1 MLAFNQLVNRYIIG
15 GEIIAD
21 GPLHIGSGAG
31 DTETD
36 ALFVRSNDKIYLPGS
51 SVRGAMRSTIEKLT
65 AGLLADEDRIRNATC
80 FLDASSGSKCISCNK
95 DTQEEIDGWRE
106 AGKNEAAI
114 LADLQLPGQPYRLC
128 HVCRLFGSPSF
139 ASKVKIQDCYVLS
152 PAEAVK
158 KGNIRYGI
166 GIDRDTESV
175 REGLL
180 FDYEAIETLPAFR
193 FELIVENID
202 ETDTWDWGLLAL
214 GLLEMMR
221 SGGDGSFF
229 LGAKSA
235 AGLGRCHLKSETL
248 EIEGFSGPNELLAY
262 LTGNQ
267 FPQRYDSTSDPTAS
281 DFMKQKRQDWLDAVI
296 AKAPETNVESTEKN
310 GGE

>member
-21 GPLHIGSGAG
+21 GPLHIGSGVG

-114 LADLQLPGQPYRLC
+114 LADLQPPGQPYRLC

-139 ASKVKIQDCYVLS
+139 ASKVKIQDCYALS

-180 FDYEAIETLPAFR
+180 FDYEAIETRPTFH
-193 FELIVENID
+193 FELIAENID
-202 ETDTWDWGLLAL
+202 EDDAWDWGLLAL
-214 GLLEMMR
+214 GLLEMTR
-221 SGGDGSFF
+221 GGENGAFF

-235 AGLGRCHLKSETL
+235 AGLGRCHLKLETL
-248 EIEGFSGPNELLAY
+248 KVEGFSGPSELLTY
-262 LTGNQ
+262 LTDNQ
-267 FPQRYDSTSDPTAS
+267 FSQKYDSTSDPTAS
-281 DFMKQKRQDWLDAVI
+281 DFMKQKRKAWLDA
-296 AKAPETNVESTEKN
+296 ATAATPETNDQTTENN